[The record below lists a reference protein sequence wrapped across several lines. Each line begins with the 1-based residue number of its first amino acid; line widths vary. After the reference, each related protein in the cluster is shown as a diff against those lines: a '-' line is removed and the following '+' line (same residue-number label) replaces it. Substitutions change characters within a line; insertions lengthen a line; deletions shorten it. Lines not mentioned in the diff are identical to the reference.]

1 MMKQNVKQFIETYID
16 AIQENSIEFVFKQA
30 AAELSTDELFELS
43 EMLERINIPTEEVR
57 WKVFDQGVVD
67 YIQGFLDG
75 PSWQRD
81 KSNSWAR
88 VDYMLEEI
96 SDLGFGRLN
105 AKVHVLS
112 NGNKYGTTIRKL
124 APEYGWQGSGDYAF
138 EWFNSVEFD
147 KEYNYE

>member
-1 MMKQNVKQFIETYID
+1 MKQKVKQFIETYIE
-16 AIQENSIEFVFKQA
+16 AIEDNSLEFVFKQA

-43 EMLERINIPTEEVR
+43 EVLEGINIPTEEVR

-67 YIQGFLDG
+67 YIQGNLAA
-75 PSWQRD
+75 PSWQKD

-88 VDYMLEEI
+88 VDYMLDGI
-96 SDLGFGRLN
+96 SDLGFGWHD
-105 AKVHVLS
+105 AKEHVIA

-124 APEYGWQGSGDYAF
+124 APEYGWMGDGDYAF